1 MKVLLINGSPNK
13 EGCTFTALAEV
24 AATLEKNGVGTE
36 IFWIGKKP
44 ISGCIACFKC
54 EETGK
59 CILNDVV
66 NECAAKLDDFDGF
79 VFGTPVY
86 FASGNG
92 AMTAFMDRLFLSA
105 EIMGKHMTGK
115 PAAAVVSCRRSGSTA
130 TFDQMNKYFSAC
142 SMPIVTSQYW
152 NAVHGHIP
160 EEVLQDLE
168 GLQTMRTL
176 GQNMAW
182 LLKCIEA
189 GKNAG
194 IARPVYEERIR
205 TNFIR

>member
-1 MKVLLINGSPNK
+1 M
-13 EGCTFTALAEV
+13 
-24 AATLEKNGVGTE
+24 
-36 IFWIGKKP
+36 
-44 ISGCIACFKC
+44 
-54 EETGK
+54 
-59 CILNDVV
+59 NDVV
-66 NECAAKLDDFDGF
+66 NECAAKIGRFLMVF
-79 VFGTPVY
+79 VFGSPVY

-92 AMTAFMDRLFLSA
+92 SMISFMDRLFFSA
-105 EIMGKHMTGK
+105 EIMGKHLAGK

-130 TFDQMNKYFSAC
+130 TFDQMNKYFSIC

-152 NAVHGHIP
+152 NAVHGHTP
-160 EEVLQDLE
+160 NEVRQDIE

-189 GKNAG
+189 GRTAG
-194 IARPVYEERIR
+194 IEQPTYEEPIR